1 MVIDRGD
8 REERGYVEER
18 IQDTGLNM
26 EDRVKKIMR
35 I

>member
-8 REERGYVEER
+8 SEERGYVEER
-18 IQDTGLNM
+18 SQDTGLNM
-26 EDRVKKIMR
+26 EERMKKITR